1 MTRHTVSILC
11 GSCIVVMFAGVAA
24 AQKPTRK
31 PAEVTLALT
40 GLSTFDGARKGS
52 CEFDSAEHRVSIDA
66 RGTDVSIRAYV
77 DYPSKTPFKVAMEGL
92 GGGKDKTVARVNS
105 LMIKS
110 DNYVAGAGSGA
121 LDDVTGASGHLKAE
135 GFIKAGAS
143 MQAQNLTAAIT
154 WKCQ

>member
-1 MTRHTVSILC
+1 MTRPTASLVSV
-11 GSCIVVMFAGVAA
+11 SCIVVMFTGIAL
-24 AQKPTRK
+24 AQKPARK
-31 PAEVTLALT
+31 PAEVTLTLT
-40 GLSTFDGARKGS
+40 GLSTFNGALKGS
-52 CEFDSAEHRVSIDA
+52 CEFDPAEHRVSIDA

-77 DYPSKTPFKVAMEGL
+77 DYPSKAPFKVSMEGL

-143 MQAQNLTAAIT
+143 MQAQNLTATLT

>member
-1 MTRHTVSILC
+1 MI
-11 GSCIVVMFAGVAA
+11 AGASLA

-31 PAEVTLALT
+31 PADVTLTLT
-40 GLSTFDGARKGS
+40 GLSTFTGSIKGS
-52 CEFDSAEHRVSIDA
+52 CEFDPVEHRMSIDA
-66 RGTDVSIRAYV
+66 RGTDISIRAYV
-77 DYPSKTPFKVAMEGL
+77 DYPSKAPFKVAMEGL
-92 GGGKDKTVARVNS
+92 GGGKDKTVARVSS

-121 LDDVTGASGHLKAE
+121 LDDAAGSSGQIKAE

-143 MQAQNLTAAIT
+143 MQTQNLTATIA